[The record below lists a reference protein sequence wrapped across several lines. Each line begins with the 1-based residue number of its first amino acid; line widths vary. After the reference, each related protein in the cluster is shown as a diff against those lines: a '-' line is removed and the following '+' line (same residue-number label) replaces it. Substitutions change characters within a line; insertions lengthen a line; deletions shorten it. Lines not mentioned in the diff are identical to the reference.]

1 MESWLRVSNQAQR
14 VESRGDDKGGNE
26 KSVGHPAVRHKLA
39 VTNDPVNSSLF
50 ILKFYYHKW
59 CIYLFWE
66 PI

>member
-1 MESWLRVSNQAQR
+1 MSNQAQR

-50 ILKFYYHKW
+50 ILKFYYYK
-59 CIYLFWE
+59 
-66 PI
+66 